1 MTCKLRRCLLANIWH
16 HGIFQE
22 VVSKHNSDAGRHF
35 TNDLKLSDGYVCSAS
50 AHMHVGNG
58 IHLGVRHDCKVGILH
73 WAPNAR
79 QPRSLYIAKTTV
91 RHDLV

>member
-1 MTCKLRRCLLANIWH
+1 MTFELRRCLLDNIWH

-22 VVSKHNSDAGRHF
+22 MVSKHNSDAGPHF

-58 IHLGVRHDCKVGILH
+58 IHLGVKHDCRVGMFH
-73 WAPNAR
+73 WTPNAW
-79 QPRSLYIAKTTV
+79 QPCSLYIAKTTV